1 MNSRISMA
9 LAAVLLIGALI
20 AGYWGLVLSRQPEPV
35 ATPVISAEKPTAVVE
50 DQTRQPVVVLA
61 HDVPAFV
68 ALTAADLVVEKL
80 RTVPAGSLTRLDQA
94 IGRQPLRALGAVS
107 YTHLTLPTIYSV

>member
-20 AGYWGLVLSRQPEPV
+20 AGYWGLVLSRQPEPA

-50 DQTRQPVVVLA
+50 
-61 HDVPAFV
+61 
-68 ALTAADLVVEKL
+68 
-80 RTVPAGSLTRLDQA
+80 
-94 IGRQPLRALGAVS
+94 
-107 YTHLTLPTIYSV
+107 